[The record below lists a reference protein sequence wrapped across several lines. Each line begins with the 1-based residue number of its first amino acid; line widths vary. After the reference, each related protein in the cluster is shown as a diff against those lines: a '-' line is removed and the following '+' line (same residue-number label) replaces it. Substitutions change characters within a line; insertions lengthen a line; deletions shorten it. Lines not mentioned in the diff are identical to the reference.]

1 MVFFKSNNILKMSK
15 ELEVSKSKQA
25 ILTFE
30 NHLSNYEKKVLPNLL
45 EKHGISPQQFVQV
58 VLSEIKK
65 NEKLL
70 QAFIE
75 NPSSMFAS
83 ILAGAEVGLIPSD
96 MLGEFYLIPRN
107 MKQSDGKFKL
117 SVTPLIGYKGLVNIL
132 LRGGDIT
139 RIHTEVVYLHDEF
152 EATYGLEPK
161 IHHKPNFDKPRSASN
176 ITHAY
181 AVAKMKSGEY
191 QFSIMTRKEIEGVR
205 SMSKYENDL
214 YFNDKM
220 GINRWMERKV
230 VLTQLS
236 KMLPKDYYSKK
247 AISMDGMM
255 ESGAMLTL
263 DENNQIKIVEGTP
276 IKPTRFRNIYGTLNA
291 EQPQLPSSE
300 IDDNEVAT

>member
-1 MVFFKSNNILKMSK
+1 MSK
-15 ELEVSKSKQA
+15 QVSTEVKPQEVAISKTKQA
-25 ILTFE
+25 ITTFE
-30 NHLSNYEKKVLPNLL
+30 SHLSNYEKKVLPNLL
-45 EKHGISPQQFVQV
+45 EKHGISPAQFVQV

-70 QAFIE
+70 QAFMD

-107 MKQSDGKFKL
+107 MKQSDGKYKL

-132 LRGGDIT
+132 LRSGDIT
-139 RIHTEVVYLHDEF
+139 RIHTEVVYEGDEF
-152 EATYGLEPK
+152 TPVYGLEPN
-161 IHHKPNFDKPRSASN
+161 IVHKPNFEVPRTADK
-176 ITHAY
+176 IKYAY

-191 QFSIMTRKEIEGVR
+191 QFAVMTRKEIEIVR
-205 SMSKYENDL
+205 GMSKYENDL

-247 AISMDGMM
+247 AISMDNMLEG
-255 ESGAMLTL
+255 GAMLTL
-263 DENNQIKIVEGTP
+263 DENNQIKVVESIP
-276 IKPTRFRNIYGTLNA
+276 LAKASKFRNIYGTLNA
-291 EQPQLPSSE
+291 PEPTIPTNEIENIEVSE
-300 IDDNEVAT
+300 